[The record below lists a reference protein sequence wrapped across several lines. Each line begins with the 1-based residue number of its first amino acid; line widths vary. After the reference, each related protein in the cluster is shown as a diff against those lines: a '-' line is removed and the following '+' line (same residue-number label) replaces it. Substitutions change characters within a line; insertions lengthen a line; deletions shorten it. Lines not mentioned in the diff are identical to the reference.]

1 MYLTERHVI
10 KESDPLHKEL
20 DNICFLTKN
29 LYNKGLYIV
38 RQHYFET
45 KEYLNYFKLNRI
57 LIDSKDVDY
66 YSMNTKVS
74 NQTLRLLD
82 NNFKSFF
89 SLLKKKNSNNYD
101 KPIKIPK
108 YLDKEG
114 RFIAIYEKHAISR
127 TFLKKGEIKLSNIS
141 STIPTKKA
149 TVDNIVEVRVLPR
162 KNHHIV
168 EVVYK
173 EEGRPLSDNNERYA
187 SIDLKE
193 IRRLLNK

>member
-114 RFIAIYEKHAISR
+114 RFIAIYEKHAVSR

-149 TVDNIVEVRVLPR
+149 TVDNIVE
-162 KNHHIV
+162 
-168 EVVYK
+168 
-173 EEGRPLSDNNERYA
+173 
-187 SIDLKE
+187 E
-193 IRRLLNK
+193 ILDSFISPFLEMF